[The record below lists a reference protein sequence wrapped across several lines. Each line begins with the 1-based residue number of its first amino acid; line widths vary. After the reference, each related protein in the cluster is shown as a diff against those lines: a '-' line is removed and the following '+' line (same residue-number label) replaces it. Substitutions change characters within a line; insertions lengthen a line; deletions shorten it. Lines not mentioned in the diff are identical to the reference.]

1 MARRISWALAEIALI
16 AGTAWGSV
24 GLAQEPDPATTP
36 LPGQIQMNTATS
48 CVQPPP
54 MVSWQDYYGKF
65 AKIVGI
71 VGRKVERKAVH
82 PPHYKPGTVLCTLK
96 PKDKFWLSVQESY
109 DPLTILNAGFNAG
122 IGQAENTDHSYG
134 QGAAGYGKRLGANF
148 AGQASSQFFT
158 VFAYPLLFSEDPRY
172 YRLAHGSGGK
182 RLLHAM
188 GHVFVAHK
196 DEDGR
201 PMFNFSEWLGTTSAV
216 VLSNTYRPDNKRGFA
231 PAAQNI
237 GLSVASDM
245 GFNVLRE
252 FWPEVA
258 RKFKLPFRDQNEPV
272 VQEPVTATN

>member
-1 MARRISWALAEIALI
+1 MAHRISRKLAEIALT
-16 AGTAWGSV
+16 GGSLWGGV
-24 GLAQEPDPATTP
+24 GLAQEPAPATTP

-54 MVSWQDYYGKF
+54 MVSWQDYNGKF

-82 PPHYKPGTVLCTLK
+82 PPHYKPGDVLCTLK
-96 PKDKFWLSVQESY
+96 AKDKFWLSVQESY
-109 DPLTILNAGFNAG
+109 DPLTILNAGFSAG

-148 AGQASSQFFT
+148 AGQASSEFFT
-158 VFAYPLLFSEDPRY
+158 VFAYPLIFKEDPRY
-172 YRLAHGSGGK
+172 YRLAHGSGGR

-188 GHVFVAHK
+188 GHVFVAHH
-196 DEDGR
+196 DENGR

-216 VLSNTYRPDNKRGFA
+216 VLSNTYHPDNKRGFA
-231 PAAQNI
+231 PAAQNV

-258 RKFKLPFRDQNEPV
+258 RKFKLPFRDQNEPPM
-272 VQEPVTATN
+272 QAPVTATN